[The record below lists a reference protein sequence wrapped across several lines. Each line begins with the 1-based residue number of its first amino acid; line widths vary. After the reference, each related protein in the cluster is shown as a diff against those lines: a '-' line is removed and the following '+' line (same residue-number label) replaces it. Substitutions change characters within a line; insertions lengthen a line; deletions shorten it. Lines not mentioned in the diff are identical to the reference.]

1 MPLLRILLIEDN
13 PADARLLR
21 EYILDGDS
29 EQEQFQILSA
39 SRLAEGVE
47 MLAKN
52 PVDIVLLDLG
62 LPDSQG
68 IDSFYR
74 LHASAPNIPVI
85 LLTGHQDERT
95 AALAVQA
102 GAQDYLSKT
111 EVNRALLV
119 RALRYAIERQRSHL
133 ALQASEQRLRK
144 MIDQNSIAILV
155 VALNG
160 SVLFANPAAVKMFGK
175 EAGELLG
182 GEFGYPISNN
192 LKTEIAIQNRS
203 SGEITAEMEVS
214 QTTWEGQLV
223 YLIALHDITAR
234 KMAEEERQAE
244 QNLTEALSELYP
256 PLISTDTD
264 IHDIACEILRRAC
277 QLTHSSAGFIVSLNV
292 ENQAGAQVLAVMT
305 TENGSLRLVE
315 SMNNTP
321 ITRDAHGKY
330 IGLFGS
336 VLNTHE
342 PFYGNQIETMQEPS
356 GCQKQQLQI
365 KRYLAVPVLLGERLV
380 GQVAIL
386 NATADYGE
394 FDLKTVQRLAE
405 FYGLAL
411 QRWEAE
417 NALRK
422 ARDESQR
429 LFQAEHEQREL
440 AETMREVVSLLV
452 SATDQETIFRRLLE
466 QVERVVPFTE
476 AVIYLIEGDYIRAVQ
491 WLGYEKFHPGIISPD
506 TVFRIDD
513 FPNIKSMMK
522 TKQPVLNTD
531 TYQHPDWVV
540 APGTAHI
547 RSYAGV
553 PIRVQGQVT
562 GFLNVHHTQPGFYT
576 ARHLALLSI
585 FGDEVAIALENALLL
600 DEKRHRIYELEV
612 INKVSASLRTAESL
626 DEMLPIF
633 MDGLLEV
640 ADTLSGAIFLA
651 DPVTKY
657 LILTI
662 RRGQYENF
670 STPPISPDTGIVG
683 KVFTTGQACFS
694 SDFLTDSKIFQET
707 INQVPAGVSE
717 LCLPLRT
724 VRETFGVLVLAFQAS
739 HQPSTSEKHLI
750 ETLVDIAGNTFH
762 RMRLHEETEIRLQ
775 YLSTLRTIDLAIAT
789 SFDLRVTL
797 NVLLEQTL
805 TQLAVDAADILLFN
819 PVLQTLDYGASKG
832 FYSRVVEQTHL
843 HIGQG
848 FAGQAVLESRTIFLP
863 DLRDKNIAVN
873 SFDHLANER
882 FVTYFGIPLMIKG
895 EIKGVLELFQRSLF
909 RPAGEWQDFLDSLS
923 RQAAI
928 AIDNA
933 QLFENLQ
940 RSRLELAMA
949 YDYTLE
955 GWSRALD
962 LRDRETEHHTERVC
976 EKSLQLAK
984 RMGMNE
990 NELTHIRR
998 GALLHDIGKMGVPDY
1013 ILLKPGPLTEDEWVI
1028 MRKHPDIARDL
1039 LSPIE
1044 YLHPALDI
1052 PYCHHEH
1059 WDGGGYPRGLKGEQI
1074 PKAARIFF
1082 VVDVWDALSNDRPY
1096 RGAWPQEKV
1105 IDYLREQAG
1114 KQLDPEVVNEF
1125 ILMLEEEALD
1135 EELSKD

>member
-1 MPLLRILLIEDN
+1 MPALHILLIEDN

-21 EYILDGDS
+21 EYLLDANS
-29 EQEQFQILSA
+29 EREQFQLLNA
-39 SRLAEGVE
+39 SRLAEGIE
-47 MLAKN
+47 MLAEKEI
-52 PVDIVLLDLG
+52 DIVLLDLG

-68 IDSFYR
+68 MDSFYR
-74 LHASAPNIPVI
+74 LHASAPDIPVI
-85 LLTGHQDERT
+85 LLTGNQDEHT
-95 AALAVQA
+95 ASMAVQA
-102 GAQDYLSKT
+102 GAQDYLSKN
-111 EVNRALLV
+111 EVNQALLV
-119 RALRYAIERQRSHL
+119 RSLRYAIERQRSRL

-160 SVLFANPAAVKMFGK
+160 SILFVNPAAIKMFAK
-175 EAGELLG
+175 AAGELLG
-182 GEFGYPISNN
+182 KEFGYPISND
-192 LKTEIAIQNRS
+192 LKAEITIPNRL

-214 QTTWEGQLV
+214 QTTWEGQPV
-223 YLIALHDITAR
+223 YLVSLHNITAR
-234 KMAEEERQAE
+234 KLAEEHRQAE
-244 QNLTEALSELYP
+244 KELTEALSELYP
-256 PLISTDTD
+256 PLISPETD
-264 IHDIACEILRRAC
+264 IKDIAHEILRRAC
-277 QLTHSSAGFIVSLNV
+277 QLTRSSSGFIASADV
-292 ENQAGAQVLAVMT
+292 ENTGDGRMLVVMI
-305 TENGSLRLVE
+305 EEDGILRPMDNLI
-315 SMNNTP
+315 NIP
-321 ITRDAHGKY
+321 FPRDAQGKY
-330 IGLFGS
+330 IGLFGR

-342 PFYGNQIETMQEPS
+342 PFYGNQFDTMPEPT
-356 GCQKQQLQI
+356 GCPAQQLQV

-386 NATADYGE
+386 NANKDYGE
-394 FDLKTVQRLAE
+394 FELKAVQRMAE

-417 NALRK
+417 HALRK
-422 ARDESQR
+422 ARDESQH
-429 LFQAEHEQREL
+429 LFQAEREQREL
-440 AETMREVVSLLV
+440 AETMRDMVSLLV

-466 QVERVVPFTE
+466 QVARVVPFAE
-476 AVIYLIEGDYIRAVQ
+476 AVIYLIEDDHLRAVQ
-491 WLGYEKFHPGIISPD
+491 WLGYENFRPD
-506 TVFRIDD
+506 SENSHASIQLPD
-513 FPNIKSMMK
+513 FPNLKIMME
-522 TKQPVLNTD
+522 TAQPVLNTD
-531 TYQHPDWVV
+531 TSQHPDWIAV
-540 APGTAHI
+540 PGTSHI

-553 PIRVQGQVT
+553 PIQVQGNVT

-576 ARHLALLSI
+576 ERHLELLSI
-585 FGDEVAIALENALLL
+585 LGDEVAIALENARML
-600 DEKRHRIYELEV
+600 DEKRHRIYELEI
-612 INKVSASLRTAESL
+612 INKVSALLRAAESL

-633 MDGLLEV
+633 MDGLLEA
-640 ADTLSGAIFLA
+640 ADTHSGAIFLA
-651 DPVTKY
+651 DPVTKD

-662 RRGQYENF
+662 RRGLYENF
-670 STPPISPDTGIVG
+670 SIVPISPDSGIIG
-683 KVFTTGQACFS
+683 KVFTTGQTYFS
-694 SDFLTDSKIFQET
+694 PEFFADNSAYQES
-707 INQVPAGVSE
+707 INQIPAGVNG

-724 VRETFGVLVLAFQAS
+724 AHETFGVLALAFQAPR
-739 HQPSTSEKHLI
+739 QPSTAEKHLI

-832 FYSRVVEQTHL
+832 FYSRVIEKTHL
-843 HIGQG
+843 QIGQG
-848 FAGQAVLESRTIFLP
+848 YAGQAALESRMIFLP
-863 DLRDKNIAVN
+863 DLRDKNLGLN
-873 SFDHLANER
+873 RFDHLTDER
-882 FVTYFGIPLMIKG
+882 FVTYIGVPLMIKG

-909 RPAGEWQDFLDSLS
+909 RPSGEWQDFLDSLS

-984 RMGMNE
+984 RMGIGE
-990 NELTHIRR
+990 NELIHVRR
-998 GALLHDIGKMGVPDY
+998 GALLHDIGKMGVPDH

-1028 MRKHPDIARDL
+1028 MRKHPEIARDL

-1044 YLHPALDI
+1044 YLRPALDI

-1059 WDGGGYPRGLKGEQI
+1059 WDGSGYPRGLKGEQI

-1096 RGAWPQEKV
+1096 REAWSQEKV

-1114 KQLDPEVVNEF
+1114 KKLDPEAVNQF
-1125 ILMLEEEALD
+1125 ILLLEEEDQELD
-1135 EELSKD
+1135 FSR